1 MKRGKEMKKKKIK
14 KLNKAIRI
22 AKAWEAKH
30 CKEIASC
37 EYCPLEDLCNR
48 SLTEWKVIKK

>member
-1 MKRGKEMKKKKIK
+1 MKKKKIK

-30 CKEIASC
+30 CKEYTDRCC
-37 EYCPLEDLCNR
+37 ECPLYMICAVDIK
-48 SLTEWKVIKK
+48 EWEEIKT